1 MQLVQLFRRGT
12 ATRPPNVTVPG
23 PSSMPP
29 PTQMGGF
36 PLMGPPGAQRWQTL
50 QFQTQPIGRSTTAHW
65 QASSAGRQSPPLA
78 RRQVSGTS
86 DAAGTATTPE
96 MLAAELDR
104 IPPPTLAKLKR
115 KLGMAGK
122 DLAAMTPEEQV
133 RARLLLC
140 KVPPPRMFV
149 NAHRGS
155 LCSCSV
161 KEPRN
166 RGTLQVPATLAWYWA
181 NNRRCVPSPRHPCCP
196 RGSVERFAYSCP
208 RVHPPDGGSPPS
220 QCTGWNT

>member
-86 DAAGTATTPE
+86 DAAGTTTTPE

-140 KVPPPRMFV
+140 KVLPLTSM
-149 NAHRGS
+149 NAFRRS
-155 LCSCSV
+155 LCGCSV
-161 KEPRN
+161 KGPRN
-166 RGTLQVPATLAWYWA
+166 RGAFQVPATLAWHWA
-181 NNRRCVPSPRHPCCP
+181 NNRRCVPSPSHPCCP
-196 RGSVERFAYSCP
+196 QGSVERLAYSCP
-208 RVHPPDGGSPPS
+208 RVLCLPDAGSPPS
-220 QCTGWNT
+220 QCTGWNR